1 MIRRLDGV
9 NPMTT
14 VLKPAATFS
23 EIFGKTAVF
32 TGRSSPNASRWLPK
46 DEMALD
52 ALSAAQLVI
61 VGDMITV
68 CAASASTSEGIGLLR
83 DAGFRIQA
91 HLYRY
96 RNAADYLELL
106 KRLCAEGKSVVMQH
120 VHAQADLLHESCL
133 VKPQVLSFINNKAN
147 LACFAKN
154 EYLPTRKIVQIN
166 DSENIKKT
174 MRLPVVIKAVTDEST
189 GGGVDV
195 RICRGETD
203 LRAAAAYFYDC
214 PSVVVEDYLDIQRN
228 LCLNYFIDKEGGI
241 VYLGFAEQVSDD
253 EGRYQ
258 GNWIEDSSCA
268 DGIVAAG
275 REVAGRAFESGYYG
289 FMGMDVAV
297 LADERFKI
305 FDLNFR
311 ANGSTPALLYAE
323 SIRACLNISVMRFRR
338 FTGTGD
344 YRQMLKTV
352 YQAMDEKIFLPLASC
367 DPSAGAYGDKHP
379 VINGLILGNT
389 RQEVLEMEL
398 KLAAMGLSA

>member
-23 EIFGKTAVF
+23 EVFGNAAVF

-52 ALSAAQLVI
+52 ALSAAQLSI

-68 CAASASTSEGIGLLR
+68 CAAAASTLDGLGLLR
-83 DAGFRIQA
+83 DAGFPIQA

-96 RNAADYLELL
+96 RNAAEYLELI
-106 KRLCAEGKSVVMQH
+106 KRLCAEGKSFVTQH
-120 VHAQADLLHESCL
+120 VHAETDLPLSSCL
-133 VKPQVLSFINNKAN
+133 VKPEALSFVNNKAH
-147 LACFAKN
+147 LARF
-154 EYLPTRKIVQIN
+154 VQ
-166 DSENIKKT
+166 SENLPARQLVPIAELQTVRKT
-174 MRLPVVIKAVTDEST
+174 MRFPLVIKAITDEST

-195 RICRGETD
+195 RICRRAKD

-214 PSVVVEDYLDIQRN
+214 PCVVVEDYLDIRGN

-268 DGIVAAG
+268 DGIVTAG

-297 LADERFKI
+297 LADGQFKI

-323 SIRACLNISVMRFRR
+323 SIRESFNKSVMRFRR

-344 YRQMLKTV
+344 YRQMLKIV
-352 YQAMDEKIFLPLASC
+352 YRAMDEDIFLPLASC
-367 DPSAGAYGDKHP
+367 DPSAGSYGDKRP
-379 VINGLILGNT
+379 VLNGLILGNT
-389 RQEVLEMEL
+389 RQEVLEREL
-398 KLAAMGLSA
+398 KLASMGLSA